1 MNIDEPRDDTLSGSA
16 WTLATWLKLGLLPFA
31 MSSVLPGGQF
41 LGDDSIDFSGSDD
54 TASMTVVETWV
65 SEWDL
70 AQALARIHGDLTRNA
85 IRADAELGDLID
97 KHLFELY
104 VRH

>member
-1 MNIDEPRDDTLSGSA
+1 MKIDESRDDTHSGGA
-16 WTLATWLKLGLLPFA
+16 WTLATWLKFGLVPFA
-31 MSSVLPGGQF
+31 MSTTLPGDQF
-41 LGDDSIDFSGSDD
+41 LGHSSIDFSGSDD
-54 TASMTVVETWV
+54 TASVTVVETWV

-70 AQALARIHGDLTRNA
+70 AQALAHIHGDLTRNA